1 MVAKMS
7 RLLDTALVHLN
18 EEVNELKDQVR
29 SESERNRR
37 LEQQVNQLKQSVARQ
52 QEQQE
57 FGADDNISQYARLNG
72 LVTTALGLGR
82 PWVKTFFSFRKTSS
96 FATLQTPITYEITDS
111 NVGSTVSSGVFT
123 APRAGYYYFSFN
135 GITDGSVNTLNAALV
150 KNGNIY
156 TTAFGTAA
164 SYSPLSIQELLV
176 LSPGDTVSV
185 QLQVRLR
192 ASF

>member
-156 TTAFGTAA
+156 I
-164 SYSPLSIQELLV
+164 LSIIL
-176 LSPGDTVSV
+176 
-185 QLQVRLR
+185 
-192 ASF
+192 

>member
-57 FGADDNISQYARLNG
+57 FGADDNISQ
-72 LVTTALGLGR
+72 
-82 PWVKTFFSFRKTSS
+82 
-96 FATLQTPITYEITDS
+96 
-111 NVGSTVSSGVFT
+111 
-123 APRAGYYYFSFN
+123 
-135 GITDGSVNTLNAALV
+135 
-150 KNGNIY
+150 
-156 TTAFGTAA
+156 
-164 SYSPLSIQELLV
+164 
-176 LSPGDTVSV
+176 
-185 QLQVRLR
+185 
-192 ASF
+192 